1 MDKKAN
7 KTQLLRYD
15 YAFAVR
21 QLAQSNSLVREL
33 QKENERLRTVEQAY
47 QALLSAT
54 AGQQK

>member
-1 MDKKAN
+1 MDKKKN
-7 KTQLLRYD
+7 KTQLFRDD
-15 YAFAVR
+15 YEFAVK
-21 QLAQSNSLVREL
+21 QLALSNSLVREL